1 MKKHI
6 FLNCT
11 AQETRVA
18 ILESARLA
26 ELYIERRQDRSV
38 VGNVYRGRVRR
49 VLPGMQAAFVDVG
62 FEKAAFLHTSDT
74 HDFSETE
81 SGEVEVREIEEAEV
95 PVEEDVGESSVRGIF
110 RRVFGGVSGRIGVS
124 GPRAIDP
131 ADDPAEEAARAWR
144 RGVRR
149 TPIEEKLRKNQ
160 DVIVQVIKEP
170 IGTKGPRVTTFVSLA
185 GRFLVYMPT
194 THQIG
199 VSRRIEDNDERRRL
213 RDLVTELR
221 PPDGGFIVRTVCE
234 GLSRKQIEG
243 DIAFLTQEWERIL
256 EVARTRPAPSLL
268 HQDMDQVQ
276 RTVRDLL
283 TPDIGRVVIDSPY
296 EFERV
301 GNLVESLAPR
311 LKGRV
316 DLYEGSAPMFE
327 HYGIEE
333 QVDKALD
340 RRVWLR
346 SGGYLILEQTEA
358 LTAIDVNT
366 GRYVGKKDQ
375 EETIL
380 KTNLEAA
387 EELVR
392 QLRLRNLGGL
402 LIIDFID
409 MESADHRKKV
419 NDALAEEVRKHD
431 KAQSKILKISELG
444 LVEMTRKRTRE
455 SLEKTLCDPCPHC
468 GGTGR
473 AKSPPTVSFEVL
485 RKVRLE
491 GARNGDASRLTV
503 HANPAVASFLE
514 AHERGALDEMEG
526 AYHKKIVI
534 EAEEAFAPAH
544 FEIEA
549 R

>member
-1 MKKHI
+1 
-6 FLNCT
+6 
-11 AQETRVA
+11 
-18 ILESARLA
+18 
-26 ELYIERRQDRSV
+26 
-38 VGNVYRGRVRR
+38 
-49 VLPGMQAAFVDVG
+49 
-62 FEKAAFLHTSDT
+62 
-74 HDFSETE
+74 
-81 SGEVEVREIEEAEV
+81 
-95 PVEEDVGESSVRGIF
+95 
-110 RRVFGGVSGRIGVS
+110 
-124 GPRAIDP
+124 
-131 ADDPAEEAARAWR
+131 
-144 RGVRR
+144 
-149 TPIEEKLRKNQ
+149 
-160 DVIVQVIKEP
+160 
-170 IGTKGPRVTTFVSLA
+170 
-185 GRFLVYMPT
+185 
-194 THQIG
+194 
-199 VSRRIEDNDERRRL
+199 
-213 RDLVTELR
+213 
-221 PPDGGFIVRTVCE
+221 
-234 GLSRKQIEG
+234 
-243 DIAFLTQEWERIL
+243 
-256 EVARTRPAPSLL
+256 
-268 HQDMDQVQ
+268 MDQVQ

-301 GNLVESLAPR
+301 GNLVESLEPR
-311 LKGRV
+311 LKGRI
-316 DLYEGSAPMFE
+316 DLYEGSEPMFE

-366 GRYVGKKDQ
+366 GRYIGKKDQ

-444 LVEMTRKRTRE
+444 LAEMTRKRTRE
-455 SLEKTLCDPCPHC
+455 SLERTLCDPCPHC
-468 GGTGR
+468 DGTGR
-473 AKSPPTVSFEVL
+473 AKSPPTVSFAVL
-485 RKVRLE
+485 RKIRFE

-526 AYHKKIVI
+526 AYHKKIAI
-534 EAEEAFAPAH
+534 EAEEAFAPTH
-544 FEIEA
+544 FEIEV